1 MTRREPPP
9 RPKAPTVG
17 PGLLTSTSIPPPV
30 VTSPHHHPGPAPGPA
45 PASFLPSLSMQP
57 TDWNTWMRRLAS
69 QLRRLRRFLGLS
81 QGELARRAGV
91 SQGAVSRLETGRA
104 RMTPLVVVLKI
115 GVVLRQSMAVFDRDV
130 PSDELRAALDGLDRL
145 VPFARQ
151 ADACPGP
158 ITTDTKLVDLVRLFR
173 AAPDGERRI
182 VLAILRA
189 VAR

>member
-9 RPKAPTVG
+9 RLKAPTVG
-17 PGLLTSTSIPPPV
+17 PSLLTSTSIPPPV

-57 TDWNTWMRRLAS
+57 NDWTAWMRRLAS

-115 GVVLRQSMAVFDRDV
+115 GVVLRQSMVVFDRDV

-145 VPFARQ
+145 VPFA
-151 ADACPGP
+151 AHACPGP
-158 ITTDTKLVDLVRLFR
+158 IATDAKLVDLVRLFR